1 MIPVIDNIL
10 GRFSQDLAID
20 LGTVNTLIHVQGKG
34 VAIYEPSIVAQ
45 HKKTKRIVAIG
56 QEAKKMVGRT
66 PANIMIVRP
75 LRDGVISDYDATLI
89 MLSTFVRKIHKKPG
103 GGFAIPRPKVV
114 VAIPSQIT
122 EVEKRALIDVAR
134 TAGAREVFLVEEPL
148 AAAMGSGMNVNEP
161 CGLMICDIGGGTTEI
176 AVISM
181 GGIVVGRSLKIAGNT
196 MDLDIAGYVRTR
208 HSLSLGEKTR
218 EEVKILLGSAYPM
231 KVEKEMVVRGSDLER
246 GLPKSIKLSSVQI
259 REALSGTI
267 SVIVQAVKDVV
278 EDTPPELAADIS

>member
-89 MLSTFVRKIHKKPG
+89 MLSTFVRKINKKPG

-148 AAAMGSGMNVNEP
+148 
-161 CGLMICDIGGGTTEI
+161 
-176 AVISM
+176 
-181 GGIVVGRSLKIAGNT
+181 
-196 MDLDIAGYVRTR
+196 
-208 HSLSLGEKTR
+208 
-218 EEVKILLGSAYPM
+218 
-231 KVEKEMVVRGSDLER
+231 
-246 GLPKSIKLSSVQI
+246 
-259 REALSGTI
+259 
-267 SVIVQAVKDVV
+267 
-278 EDTPPELAADIS
+278 